1 MKHQLD
7 FEKPIIELQHK
18 LDELEK
24 HAESHSMDM
33 GCQEEI
39 AAIQARIAEMR
50 RQIFAG
56 LGAWDR
62 VKIARHPKRP
72 FMLDYVGLA
81 FSDFFELH
89 GDRLYADDHA
99 VVGGLARIGD
109 HKVMVIGTQKGRDT
123 KENIRRNFG
132 SAMPEGYRK
141 ALRLMKLAEK
151 FGLPVISLVDTPGA
165 YPGVGAEERHIGE
178 AIAVNLREMM
188 LLETPIIAAV
198 IGEGGSGGALGI
210 GVADRVLILENA
222 YYSVISPE
230 GCAAILWRDRS
241 ATAKAAEALKI
252 SAKDLLSLGLVDEV
266 VPESS
271 GGAHNDAVETAA
283 TLKASLLRNLE
294 ELKKLSLA
302 DRLKQRYEKFRAYG
316 RFTETLEPAVAAAV
330 APSVPAATQ
339 AGNGEPLAAPV
350 SMQGFA
356 LGNSAPSR
364 PALQL

>member
-7 FEKPIIELQHK
+7 FEKPIFELQRK

-24 HAESHSMDM
+24 HPQSHAM
-33 GCQEEI
+33 GAEI
-39 AAIQARIAEMR
+39 AAMKTKIAEMR
-50 RQIFAG
+50 RQVFAA

-72 FMLDYVGLA
+72 FMLDYVAMA
-81 FSDFFELH
+81 FTDFSELH

-99 VVGGLARIGD
+99 LIGGLARLEG
-109 HKVMVIGTQKGRDT
+109 HRVMVIGTQKGRDT

-141 ALRLMKLAEK
+141 ALRLMQLAGK
-151 FGLPVISLVDTPGA
+151 FNLPVISLVDTPGA
-165 YPGVGAEERHIGE
+165 FPGVGAEERHIGE

-230 GCAAILWRDRS
+230 GCAAILWKERS
-241 ATAKAAEALKI
+241 AAAKAAEALKI
-252 SAKDLLSLGLVDEV
+252 SAKDLLALGLVDEI
-266 VPESS
+266 VPESA
-271 GGAHNDAVETAA
+271 GGAHNDPAQTAA
-283 TLKASLLRNLE
+283 SLKAALLRNLE
-294 ELKKLSLA
+294 DLKKLSTP
-302 DRLKQRYEKFRAYG
+302 DRLKQRYDKFRAHG
-316 RFTETLEPAVAAAV
+316 RFTEKIETPAMNGATARAASPMPGAGMMQAK
-330 APSVPAATQ
+330 APAQPPAM
-339 AGNGEPLAAPV
+339 PPYAP
-350 SMQGFA
+350 M
-356 LGNSAPSR
+356 NPAPFR
-364 PALQL
+364 PAIQF

>member
-1 MKHQLD
+1 MRHQLD
-7 FEKPIIELQHK
+7 FEKPILELQRK

-24 HAESHSMDM
+24 SPESRSM
-33 GCQEEI
+33 GAEI
-39 AAIQARIAEMR
+39 AGMKVKIAEMR

-72 FMLDYVGLA
+72 FMLDYVALA
-81 FSDFFELH
+81 FSDFSELH

-99 VVGGLARIGD
+99 VVGGFARLDG
-109 HKVMVIGTQKGRDT
+109 HRVMVIGTQKGRDT

-141 ALRLMKLAEK
+141 ALRLMQLAEK

-165 YPGVGAEERHIGE
+165 FPGIGAEERHIGE

-188 LLETPIIAAV
+188 LLESPMIAAV

-230 GCAAILWRDRS
+230 GCAAILWKERS
-241 ATAKAAEALKI
+241 AAAKAAEALKI
-252 SAKDLLSLGLVDEV
+252 SAKDLLSLGLVDEI
-266 VPESS
+266 VPESP
-271 GGAHNDAVETAA
+271 GGAHNDPAQTAA
-283 TLKASLLRNLE
+283 ALKAALLRNLE
-294 ELKKLSLA
+294 DLKRIPGP
-302 DRLKQRYEKFRAYG
+302 DRLKLRYNKFRAYG
-316 RFTETLEPAVAAAV
+316 RITEKVEAPAMSALAAAAAASK
-330 APSVPAATQ
+330 APEGKTPPPPPAMLAFAPGNSVP
-339 AGNGEPLAAPV
+339 
-350 SMQGFA
+350 
-356 LGNSAPSR
+356 PS
-364 PALQL
+364 PAIHL